1 MLRHIYIY
9 IHFFI
14 SEKLSYVEGY
24 ENNPDYMVGMDK
36 MMEDYDKF
44 YDYDYASE
52 MTSGIA
58 SLKLT
63 VWRLTMAIISLTVC
77 KSVFS

>member
-1 MLRHIYIY
+1 MFYTLII
-9 IHFFI
+9 FI

-52 MTSGIA
+52 AEMTSGIA
-58 SLKLT
+58 SLGIT
-63 VWRLTMAIISLTVC
+63 IWRLTMAIISLTTC
-77 KSVFS
+77 KNVFS